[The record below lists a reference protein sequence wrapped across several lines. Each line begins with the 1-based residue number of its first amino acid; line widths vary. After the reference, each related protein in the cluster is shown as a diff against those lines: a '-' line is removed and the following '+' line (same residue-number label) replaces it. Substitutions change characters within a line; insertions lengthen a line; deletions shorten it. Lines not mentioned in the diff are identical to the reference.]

1 MRALRAESGALV
13 QLFRPLCGSSYGV
26 WRSEM
31 GGHAA
36 PHPQTLG
43 FWVLWPLP
51 KEGRGGGRGQALHVC
66 AELEKQEE
74 EGRHQSTHQNMMEE
88 TGVRTC

>member
-13 QLFRPLCGSSYGV
+13 QLFRPLCCSSYGV

-36 PHPQTLG
+36 PHPRKAE
-43 FWVLWPLP
+43 VV
-51 KEGRGGGRGQALHVC
+51 GGGRPYMCV
-66 AELEKQEE
+66 
-74 EGRHQSTHQNMMEE
+74 QNWKSRKKKAA
-88 TGVRTC
+88 TRAPTRI